1 MKSIYWKLSS
11 NWERG
16 DHISGGWG
24 MFVDWKIKEIGKIEL
39 APSSG
44 LFSNLLCKRKCQ
56 EILSSTIVSWKIL
69 PNVNLLQAQTSWVI
83 FQIPSIAIWFGLN
96 SATPHSRTSESL
108 SKEGV
113 CGREDFSSLEEFWH
127 WLPAALQSLGSTT
140 SPMNVRW
147 SGSMNIGSILM
158 TWQDWI
164 IPAASVWYLV
174 VNSSGTTR

>member
-1 MKSIYWKLSS
+1 MSVVGEGSVWTEIRGNWWVCSS
-11 NWERG
+11 
-16 DHISGGWG
+16 
-24 MFVDWKIKEIGKIEL
+24 
-39 APSSG
+39 PSSG
-44 LFSNLLCKRKCQ
+44 YSATFSVKENTRRSFHQRIFLARK
-56 EILSSTIVSWKIL
+56 II

-83 FQIPSIAIWFGLN
+83 LQIPSIAIWFGLN

-147 SGSMNIGSILM
+147 SGSMHIGSILM
-158 TWQDWI
+158 TWHDWI
-164 IPAASVWYLV
+164 IPAASAWCLV
-174 VNSSGTTR
+174 VSSSGTTRQE